1 MECGAPAKPALGFAC
16 VDEAHCLSEWSHNF
30 RPSYM
35 AVGRTLQERLGVT
48 TFLGLTATAT
58 ARTAQSICTCL
69 DLPGDAL
76 QRHDIQRPNLSYSAE
91 IVPSS
96 RRSTRVRELLGTCMP
111 KGGAAIIYCSTRWE
125 VDGLSRELQSRGWKC
140 DGYHAGR
147 MPHER
152 QKVQADFMSGQLQ
165 VVVATIA
172 FGLGVNK
179 SNVRL
184 IVHVGVSRSIEAWVQ
199 ETGRAGRDNNLAKN
213 ASRSYVRRTTDGS
226 TRSAIRTVSS
236 LSSSVRCS
244 PLYCATHGMGTA
256 SCRTS
261 SWRRSWI

>member
-1 MECGAPAKPALGFAC
+1 MRRSSRALAPKFDVCVTTYEMLTGCPEAFRAVRWAYMI

-140 DGYHAGR
+140 DG
-147 MPHER
+147 
-152 QKVQADFMSGQLQ
+152 
-165 VVVATIA
+165 
-172 FGLGVNK
+172 
-179 SNVRL
+179 
-184 IVHVGVSRSIEAWVQ
+184 
-199 ETGRAGRDNNLAKN
+199 
-213 ASRSYVRRTTDGS
+213 
-226 TRSAIRTVSS
+226 
-236 LSSSVRCS
+236 
-244 PLYCATHGMGTA
+244 
-256 SCRTS
+256 
-261 SWRRSWI
+261 